1 MITET
6 SEKVIESLI
15 VLLESGIG
23 YQIRFFGDAI
33 IMYQL
38 EDGRFSVNR
47 QHYNAETRVTTW
59 EFEEL
64 FQDARKAVEFFER
77 KRQEYQIG
85 FDIEYKLNKEADLI

>member
-23 YQIRFFGDAI
+23 YQITFFGNALT
-33 IMYQL
+33 MYEL

-47 QHYNAETRVTTW
+47 QHYNSETRVTTW

-64 FQDARKAVEFFER
+64 FEDAREAVEFFER
-77 KRQEYQIG
+77 KRQEYQLG
-85 FDIEYKLNKEADLI
+85 FDIEYKLNKEAGLI